1 MTTNKRQLKKSIN
14 YVCSSLFAE
23 CIAASLHTDEKFEGT
38 VKALLS
44 SIMLTHSDFI
54 GRVSHPEPG
63 MPAKAYYRTLV
74 EDFNKEASGLV
85 DQICAL

>member
-14 YVCSSLFAE
+14 GVCSTLFAE
-23 CIAASLHTDEKFEGT
+23 CMAASLHTGKDFEPT
-38 VKALLS
+38 LKAILT

-63 MPAKAYYRTLV
+63 MKPKAYYRALIN
-74 EDFNKEASGLV
+74 DFNKEASGLV